1 MHKIDKASSF
11 RLTCND
17 LDANVVTY
25 VDHILKLGSATA
37 LGDERVGDG
46 LVIGPPLRTLDM
58 LLRRAHLGDG
68 DGVNKLAID
77 AEGNLRWTNP

>member
-1 MHKIDKASSF
+1 MT
-11 RLTCND
+11 RG
-17 LDANVVTY
+17 
-25 VDHILKLGSATA
+25 DHVLELVSVSAF
-37 LGDERVGDG
+37 GDEQIGDG

-68 DGVNKLAID
+68 DGVNKLAIS

>member
-1 MHKIDKASSF
+1 MHEIDKASSS

-17 LDANVVTY
+17 LDASRVTCI
-25 VDHILKLGSATA
+25 DHVLELGSVST

-46 LVIGPPLRTLDM
+46 LVIGPPLGTLDM